1 VSNLNNYNKKPEIYF
16 LDIIIKFWEFKKL
29 FVLILIP
36 LLLIS
41 ILLDSLIPK
50 KSDVQIQLKDF
61 DQIHLDVYPS
71 ESILTSIIIKDV
83 TYLGPQSGFGN
94 SVKVSL
100 KFFDHYLNPVLM
112 SKKALIQF
120 SKMNDDKYKL
130 YNYINKNNI
139 NVTKALLGVWNY
151 SLILS
156 DGPEIENFFLE
167 YLQYSSNLAWERWK
181 KDILKLEKSKFDQV
195 TRDIG
200 AMNRILEKIDPS
212 YDVTKVI
219 VNLNVIKSMYKEREA
234 IMKKNLN
241 FIENMQNP
249 YNEDWILDGPTK
261 YKFNQKFYTLSKFI
275 LPVVLSLIIFFLYIL
290 IKLTRQ
296 DTQN

>member
-1 VSNLNNYNKKPEIYF
+1 MALTKVDQTMVSDQVFGRRNVVINGAMQVAQRGTQTGLGASSGVYGATDRF
-16 LDIIIKFWEFKKL
+16 
-29 FVLILIP
+29 
-36 LLLIS
+36 
-41 ILLDSLIPK
+41 SL
-50 KSDVQIQLKDF
+50 
-61 DQIHLDVYPS
+61 
-71 ESILTSIIIKDV
+71 V
-83 TYLGPQSGFGN
+83 TNGIGGRMTIEQSTDAPNGFGN